1 MKLVLTVIY
10 LIPLSILMGVFSIIR
25 FLKRVV
31 GKPIKDKI
39 NKDYS

>member
-1 MKLVLTVIY
+1 MKLALTIIY
-10 LIPLSILMGVFSIIR
+10 LIPLSILMGVFSVIR

-31 GKPIKDKI
+31 EKPIKDKI